1 MENRNSFHSRLFERQ
16 LLHLTAL
23 ILLVVAVMAGVH
35 IMPVEEGRLFGIS
48 SSGWFILSVAAA
60 VLHQVYT
67 WLMWRAELY
76 GKRLSKLF
84 GRRAFT
90 IFRIGFGL
98 FGLSRFA
105 IIPLAI
111 ANQGTLSLPGWL
123 QYGVS
128 VLFFG
133 LSGWLFYSVL
143 RWFGVRRAMGLDHFL
158 PDEAP
163 GWGMVKKGIFRYTSN
178 GMYTAGFLIFW
189 AIALWFE
196 SAGALIVAA
205 FAHLYI
211 WVHYFCTETPD
222 MNHIYR

>member
-1 MENRNSFHSRLFERQ
+1 MKSPDSFYNRLFERQ
-16 LLHLTAL
+16 GMHLAAL

-35 IMPVEEGRLFGIS
+35 VMPAEEGQLFGIS
-48 SSGWFILSVAAA
+48 SSGWLVLSVTAA
-60 VLHQVYT
+60 VFHQVYT

-76 GKRLSKLF
+76 GKRLSKRF
-84 GRRAFT
+84 SRRAFT
-90 IFRIGFGL
+90 VFRIGFGI

-111 ANQGTLSLPGWL
+111 ANQETLNLPDWL

-133 LSGWLFYSVL
+133 LFGWLFYSVL
-143 RWFGVRRAMGLDHFL
+143 RWFGIQRAMGLDHFT
-158 PDEAP
+158 PEEAS
-163 GWGMVKKGIFRYTSN
+163 GWGMVDRGIFRYTSN
-178 GMYTAGFLIFW
+178 GMYAAGFLVFW
-189 AIALWFE
+189 AIAFWFE

-211 WVHYFCTETPD
+211 WVHYFCTEKPD
-222 MNHIYR
+222 MKYIYR